1 MTAEYT
7 SMERGEKKRRRSSL
21 DIFLSR
27 LPLYFSYILLGS
39 TWLLFTLLITLG
51 EILIRRREIGRFVE
65 QLIVYNGLLFMT
77 VVSLITTASR
87 EPMKPDQ
94 SLAPPVRLSQAQ
106 SLPGVYPNSSKI
118 VPPPSSQRDSKND
131 DTNHDDDDVPLRY
144 LKNAQWVTSRATK
157 DRPSPLPL
165 STNRSGR
172 KPRPSSPNP
181 DFRSDSSSSSPCSE
195 SDYSPFPLSASPLV
209 PNTAFDAG
217 EDSDDVDDGTEVA
230 ADNASVPLLTPN
242 EGGQSLM
249 AKSNTG
255 GVRWCKKCEGWK
267 PERCH
272 HCRHCGQC
280 VLKMDH
286 HCPWVGTCVG
296 YHNYKPFLLFVSYAT
311 LLSIY
316 VMLEAGYEC
325 IRFFRDPDGAIAHTA
340 SQQQLSIGEADQTQ
354 RAGAW
359 ANEVGLAP
367 AVFMML
373 TVMGFFMTLAVGS
386 LAGFHWYLACNN
398 QTTLENITHSYP
410 SVLLDIPPSPTNGHD
425 TLQWKP
431 DHMLTR
437 WERQRLR
444 HEARDINVYDLG
456 WRRNLKTIFVANADS
471 DERLGMRRFLRAVW
485 PLEGRKSDRLDRPAG
500 HFFEY
505 DATKLEKLKILTIEL
520 RYGVKSTRGD
530 RQSLSE
536 DGNVTECE
544 DDDGGID
551 GEDRG
556 YEVEKAEESRQ
567 GKDRVNWFEVV

>member
-255 GVRWCKKCEGWK
+255 GWTIIVPGSE
-267 PERCH
+267 H
-272 HCRHCGQC
+272 
-280 VLKMDH
+280 VLD
-286 HCPWVGTCVG
+286 
-296 YHNYKPFLLFVSYAT
+296 KPFLLFVSYAT